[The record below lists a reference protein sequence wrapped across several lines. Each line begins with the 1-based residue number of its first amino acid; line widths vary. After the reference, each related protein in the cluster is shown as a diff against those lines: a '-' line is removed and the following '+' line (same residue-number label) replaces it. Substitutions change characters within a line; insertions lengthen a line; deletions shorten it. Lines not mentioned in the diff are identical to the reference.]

1 MLPPAAPPPAA
12 AADPPKDQHA
22 AIEKNRRVCIQ
33 VELIVGPPEHG
44 TVVGHVVGID
54 GETYEIEIEHGEDF
68 HLANS
73 NVKSGE
79 TVSRTR
85 EDITLW
91 EPQKASKTV
100 GRKQA
105 KKQPA
110 AKPPAKKRP
119 ACKPWA
125 KAPASAPRPTPNKQ
139 TGRWSDQEHQQLPPS
154 HEIPATVDA

>member
-1 MLPPAAPPPAA
+1 MLHHKGHRAIEMGERVRVRVKRILGPPA
-12 AADPPKDQHA
+12 H
-22 AIEKNRRVCIQ
+22 C
-33 VELIVGPPEHG
+33 
-44 TVVGHVVGID
+44 TVVGHVVGIEGD
-54 GETYEIEIEHGEDF
+54 DYSIEIDHGEDF
-68 HLANS
+68 HLITCR
-73 NVKSGE
+73 VKKGG
-79 TVSRTR
+79 VISRVNKGDVISFTR
-85 EDITLW
+85 EEITLW

-105 KKQPA
+105 KKKPA

-139 TGRWSDQEHQQLPPS
+139 TGRWSDQEHQQFPPS